1 MHFLKCVTL
10 VMHMDDKPH
19 EKKKAAVNFEHTGLK
34 QTKKIKEEER
44 IQACYQLYRLKTVH
58 VLE

>member
-1 MHFLKCVTL
+1 MTN
-10 VMHMDDKPH
+10 HMR
-19 EKKKAAVNFEHTGLK
+19 KKKAAVNFEHTGLK

-44 IQACYQLYRLKTVH
+44 IQACYQLKTVH